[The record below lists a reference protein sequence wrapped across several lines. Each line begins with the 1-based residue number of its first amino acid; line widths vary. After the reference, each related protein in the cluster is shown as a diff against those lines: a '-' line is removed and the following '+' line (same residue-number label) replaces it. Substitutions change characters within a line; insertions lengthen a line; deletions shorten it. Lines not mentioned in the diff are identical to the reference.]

1 MIKDASA
8 ENVKWRSNKQVRRCD
23 TPVVNSGGGSAECS
37 GLWQADRLAV
47 GYRMGIAS
55 QSGKKSNATE
65 SIPNAIVVREQL
77 NRILAHPLFT
87 NSKRYPVLL
96 AYTVEQTL
104 LGNASELK
112 ERTIGVE
119 AFGREPDYDV
129 NLDPIVRTTAAEVRK
144 RLIQYYY
151 SPEHAGEFVIELPVG
166 SYVPVLRKPA
176 RLQADSAVE
185 PLLPGNADSVPGGS
199 LAPPYLQ
206 SVPEPSH
213 FWLRKG
219 WIPVAIGLL
228 MTGLIGF
235 FVGRLRTPSPSPGPS
250 EPSNMARFWQ
260 PITATSSPVTYCLGV
275 PTDAVDLQSR
285 AVPAFPPGERGSLN
299 VYDVVT
305 LARSIAPLVPK
316 SGQFRVLAASDTGF
330 AQLREGPSV
339 MIGAFDN
346 PWTMRI
352 TQDLPI
358 GFEYDDH
365 VRKVVDRKDTPKKIW
380 LLQWQVPGQS
390 LARDYAVVARL
401 HDKVTGQP
409 VIILGGILGEGT
421 EAASEVI
428 SNPAYLDAMLR
439 NAPKNW
445 DQLNLEAVVEANVIE
460 GHPGPPTIV
469 ALEVW

>member
-1 MIKDASA
+1 MEKTIASSQVEDAA
-8 ENVKWRSNKQVRRCD
+8 V
-23 TPVVNSGGGSAECS
+23 ECS
-37 GLWQADRLAV
+37 ADGSRQADRLAV
-47 GYRMGIAS
+47 EYRMGTAS
-55 QSGKKSNATE
+55 QSDRKSNATE
-65 SIPNAIVVREQL
+65 SIPSAVAVRGQL

-151 SPEHAGEFVIELPVG
+151 SPDHAGEFVIELPVG

-176 RLQADSAVE
+176 TPQSDAAVD
-185 PLLPGNADSVPGGS
+185 PLFPERADSVPGGS
-199 LAPPYLQ
+199 SAPSDSR
-206 SVPEPSH
+206 SVPEPSL

-235 FVGRLRTPSPSPGPS
+235 FVGRLKTPSPSPSPS

-275 PTDAVDLQSR
+275 PTDSVDLQNR
-285 AVPAFPPGERGSLN
+285 RVPAFPPGERGSLN

-316 SGQFRVLAASDTGF
+316 NGQFRVLAASDTGF

-365 VRKVVDRKDTPKKIW
+365 VRKVVDRKATPKKIW
-380 LLQWQVPGQS
+380 MLQWQVPGKS

-401 HDKVTGQP
+401 HDRVTGQP

-428 SNPAYLDAMLR
+428 SNSAYLDAMLR

-445 DQLNLEAVVEANVIE
+445 DQLNLEAVVEASVIE
-460 GHPGPPTIV
+460 GHPGPPTVV